1 MSLGPLLAAGIPAL
15 GAVVAAGYA
24 GREARRSKAAEL
36 QASRILDLE
45 RRLSES
51 RQKVFEPMVEALG
64 RFVDSIGQGQN
75 ADPDTLKEI
84 LLDDLFRFAH
94 WVQIY
99 GSDEAV
105 HATMHFM
112 QALWAQ
118 APANILIR
126 LQGELI
132 LAARR
137 ELGHPSTEVKPV
149 ENFAMRINDAYTDMA
164 WRADLS
170 DPIDVVFARHKWTPP
185 WLAADI
191 QEAPDSASR

>member
-1 MSLGPLLAAGIPAL
+1 MSIVPVLAAGIPAV
-15 GAVVAAGYA
+15 GAVAAAGYA
-24 GREARRSKAAEL
+24 AREARRSKTAEL

-51 RQKVFEPMVEALG
+51 RQKVFEPLVEALG
-64 RFVDSIGQGQN
+64 RFVDFMGKGE
-75 ADPDTLKEI
+75 ALDDLDVLKEL
-84 LLDDLFRFAH
+84 LLDDLFKFAH

-112 QALWAQ
+112 QAVWAQ
-118 APANILIR
+118 APANVLIR
-126 LQGELI
+126 LQGELV

-137 ELGHPSTEVKPV
+137 ELGHRDTEIKPV
-149 ENFAMRINDAYTDMA
+149 ENFAMRINDAYTDPA

-170 DPIDVVFARHKWTPP
+170 DPIDVVFARHGWTPP
-185 WLAADI
+185 WAPVADST
-191 QEAPDSASR
+191 SAE